1 MTKKEYSNSLKIST
15 DVLYFRLKK
24 YIFHFRLE
32 IYTRDLSRSFN
43 GRKLSRSAGSTET
56 SQKEKRKSTTS
67 GTKSTPGK
75 GWVNRGA
82 VRCPAMQPST
92 PFPSVHVAAR
102 GRCHATPRHGRVPTR
117 RHHPPRMRATAA
129 ASSPARSLSTLP
141 AGKRANGRIDPCGV
155 HCSVNNAGVLRSVV
169 AINPSFS
176 GLDMDLCI
184 KSMRNE

>member
-82 VRCPAMQPST
+82 VRCPAIHT
-92 PFPSVHVAAR
+92 LPFRAR
-102 GRCHATPRHGRVPTR
+102 RRAWPLPRH
-117 RHHPPRMRATAA
+117 
-129 ASSPARSLSTLP
+129 ASSRAGADAPPPPAAHARH
-141 AGKRANGRIDPCGV
+141 GGG
-155 HCSVNNAGVLRSVV
+155 VV
-169 AINPSFS
+169 ASSIAQYFAGRQASKRP
-176 GLDMDLCI
+176 D
-184 KSMRNE
+184 

>member
-102 GRCHATPRHGRVPTR
+102 AAATPRLVTGGCRRAAATR
-117 RHHPPRMRATAA
+117 RACAPRR
-129 ASSPARSLSTLP
+129 RRRRQL
-141 AGKRANGRIDPCGV
+141 D
-155 HCSVNNAGVLRSVV
+155 RSVLCRQ
-169 AINPSFS
+169 ASEQTA
-176 GLDMDLCI
+176 GLTPVVFTVQ
-184 KSMRNE
+184 